1 MSKIAGLDSMLALSY
16 PVHRRVNYEE
26 QRSVGGRRGG
36 LKGEWSDSRP
46 LSANTW
52 ARGKTPIPGR
62 GRVATDPAYFQRRTL
77 PPTHPRLVPEHSS
90 CQAPPSP
97 GAAPLRAGGGGAPAV
112 LSVSV
117 LRTQPSGTRC
127 RTRAPASLQ
136 ASPRPGPAGPAP
148 WEEPGAGPR
157 LTQGLLAG
165 PAQEGPGLRREEP
178 RRCDLPP
185 LPPLRAP
192 VLAQWLLL
200 SPGHSAPKS
209 SGARA
214 PSPGGARPSPEARPG
229 HAPPGQRLS

>member
-1 MSKIAGLDSMLALSY
+1 M
-16 PVHRRVNYEE
+16 
-26 QRSVGGRRGG
+26 GGRRGG

-62 GRVATDPAYFQRRTL
+62 RRVATDPAYFQRRTL

-157 LTQGLLAG
+157 LTQGLPAG

-185 LPPLRAP
+185 STPSKSSCSRSVAPAESRAFSSEELRSPRAQPRGSPPQPRGP
-192 VLAQWLLL
+192 PGPC
-200 SPGHSAPKS
+200 SPGAAAELSRDRDRSPRGEWIQAGG
-209 SGARA
+209 SGTWAGW
-214 PSPGGARPSPEARPG
+214 PC
-229 HAPPGQRLS
+229 